1 MRDVEEMI
9 ITLTFEDEE
18 VECAVLHVFD
28 VNGFENQKYIALIS
42 LDEDEDSDEVSIF
55 LFHLNETADNGFEL
69 SDIEDDKEYELAKD
83 TLDSWLDSQD
93 FEDFQD

>member
-1 MRDVEEMI
+1 MKEMDEMI
-9 ITLTFEDEE
+9 VTLTFEDEE

-28 VNGFENQKYIALIS
+28 VNGFKDQKYIALIS

-55 LFHLNETADNGFEL
+55 LFHLNEKEDNGFEL

-93 FEDFQD
+93 FEEFED

>member
-1 MRDVEEMI
+1 VREMEEMI
-9 ITLTFEDEE
+9 VTLTFEDEE
-18 VECAVLHVFD
+18 VECAVLHIF
-28 VNGFENQKYIALIS
+28 NMEGYEGQKYIALIS

-55 LFHLNETADNGFEL
+55 LFYLNEKGDDGFEL

-93 FEDFQD
+93 VEEFED